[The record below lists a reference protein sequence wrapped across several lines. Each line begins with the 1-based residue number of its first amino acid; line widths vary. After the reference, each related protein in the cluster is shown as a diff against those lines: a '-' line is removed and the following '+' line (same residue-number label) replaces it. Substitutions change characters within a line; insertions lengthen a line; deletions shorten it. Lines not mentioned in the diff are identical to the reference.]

1 MDVRNG
7 RVSALRGDD
16 TVEPAVSPVGLRQAA
31 REWASIFAV
40 VLAFCLPFL
49 DLGSGR
55 PLTGNEAEIVQSLDW
70 ALVNSLR
77 EHGTFPLWNPYLQA
91 GLPFVA
97 DPFLHAY
104 NPLATVPVLLL
115 GVEDGFKV
123 ALFLSFLAAAYG
135 AWLLGLALGLR
146 PISRVWLALMYA
158 FTGQAVAR
166 FFQGEYDF
174 VLGFAWIPWA
184 LAASLAA
191 VRSGRLRWAVLAAV
205 SLVLV
210 FFSGNVYYAYYTT
223 VVMVLFAVVAVVGVQ
238 RDVSSTVGDAQRRTP
253 AQDASSASGYQG
265 ILSGVSP
272 SARRDAVEGRQR
284 AKLRLTLHLS
294 RLRTLAFIAV
304 LALGLAAVQL
314 LPLVEFWPSLTK
326 QVDPQLAGSHTFG
339 QILSDYLSRDPWR
352 PDAAAAQPP
361 EEFYAYTGVWPFL
374 LLLPLPWAVR
384 RWLRAR
390 RALWPLV
397 FVGALVLFALAW
409 VNVRAMPWAGIYAR
423 SELLNQFRYPT
434 RMLIFGALGLLAL
447 GSLGLDAVLAVFD
460 GRRGGPLKLSVPGVA
475 AWLGER
481 AGWALFIIFI
491 VGSIGDVYVMNRQH
505 LGTRDPYPP
514 EHQTTRWLA
523 ENVPGVYYTG
533 NPNGWHGALVANG
546 LRYLDAWYGFAFYPP
561 LNGAVNA
568 RQVQARPNYQI
579 LGTGLTPEYPDAV
592 ALQPFETHTIWQLP
606 HSLPYA
612 FVAARSALNDVAAG
626 RELWREDV
634 MAVDPAIVTPNRVE
648 LAVDGAPAADSDLAL
663 VILTSGFKGWR
674 LAVDGQPAPLLNVG
688 GYLAAAVQPGARTYA
703 FSFSPSSF
711 WLGLAIS
718 LISVL
723 VLVALLVVDV
733 RRARRADRR
742 VVRTEAT
749 YAEGVLWPS
758 DLLPLEDGAAV
769 RLTVEPV
776 RASAAVSADDAEAQG
791 PGRAATDTDA
801 HSKRLAWALF
811 AVALGV
817 YLLTRLYALD
827 RFPIYFFAD
836 EAVHSVLAED
846 LIERDFRDVLGR
858 TFPLYFEAAGNR
870 WTPLLSVYVHAV
882 SVALAGKSIIANRA
896 TSALVSLLAAAAIAL
911 ILKKVLKTRHWWMGP
926 LLLALSP
933 AWFLH
938 SRTGFETVMMSSFFA
953 AFLLCYLLYRTR
965 NPRYLF
971 AAVVFGAATFYT
983 YSNGQ
988 MIMAAAA
995 ALLLLSDLP
1004 YHVKQWRTV
1013 LLALLLVAVLA
1024 VPLLRFR
1031 ATQPESMTTHLRAIN
1046 SYWFEDKPLSA
1057 KLGQFIETYAYGLSP
1072 AYWFTPNEHDLVRH
1086 RMKGYGNL
1094 ALPFL
1099 PFFLVGVGLCVWRFR
1114 SAPHRAVLL
1123 AALASPAGATLV
1135 DVSITRVLVF
1145 IVPAT
1150 VLIGLGIETVVAWVL
1165 RAMGSV
1171 PSAGLDPNGRLSRRP
1186 AQDAPVAVTEA
1197 TEYAGG
1203 SEHVPSLP
1211 HLSLRHSSVAGG
1223 APMSSGAHRYVALA
1237 LLLVLSGASVWMLRD
1252 ALVNGPGWY
1261 SDYGLYGMQ
1270 WGAKQL
1276 FTEVIPE
1283 VLAENPDNRVMLT
1296 STWANGADTFI
1307 RFFLPV
1313 EQRARVQMLNVDY
1326 YMSERRAL
1334 DDNTILVMTPAEY
1347 QLAAGSPKFARVDVY
1362 RVVNYPNGSPGFY
1375 FARLEYSPNFED
1387 LLAPEREARVRPVQG
1402 QVAVDGQLVDV
1413 EHSPLDVGQLADL
1426 FDGEPFTLV
1435 RGLAANPLVFDFTF
1449 PTLRAVKG
1457 LVADFGSMDFSLT
1470 VRLYGDATG
1479 EPVVYTEVYR
1489 GQPPDPH
1496 VTLSFPAAPEQVG
1509 RVRIEIEQLNPP
1521 VDVHIHVREFKFE

>member
-1 MDVRNG
+1 MDVRSG
-7 RVSALRGDD
+7 RFSALRGDD
-16 TVEPAVSPVGLRQAA
+16 TVEPVVSPVGLRQAA
-31 REWASIFAV
+31 REWAVIFAV

-49 DLGSGR
+49 NLGSGR

-70 ALVNSLR
+70 TLVNSLR

-104 NPLATVPVLLL
+104 NPLATAPVLLL

-135 AWLLGLALGLR
+135 AWLLGLVLRVR
-146 PISRVWLALMYA
+146 PISRVWLALMFA

-174 VLGFAWIPWA
+174 VLGFAWIPWV

-191 VRSGRLRWAVLAAV
+191 VRSGRRRGVYRWAALAAV
-205 SLVLV
+205 SLALV
-210 FFSGNVYYAYYTT
+210 FFSGNVYYAYYTAAI
-223 VVMVLFAVVAVVGVQ
+223 MVLFTVVAVVGVR
-238 RDVSSTVGDAQRRTP
+238 RDAASTGGDSSGALSRTP
-253 AQDASSASGYQG
+253 AQDASVSGTG
-265 ILSGVSP
+265 K
-272 SARRDAVEGRQR
+272 R
-284 AKLRLTLHLS
+284 LRLVLHLS
-294 RLRTLAFIAV
+294 RLRTLAFIAIF
-304 LALGLAAVQL
+304 ALGLAAIQL

-326 QVDPQLAGSHTFG
+326 QADPQLAGSHTFG
-339 QILSDYLSRDPWR
+339 QILADYLSRDPWR
-352 PDAAAAQPP
+352 PDAAAALPP
-361 EEFYAYTGVWPFL
+361 EEFYAHTGIWPFL

-390 RALWPLV
+390 YALWPLV
-397 FVGALVLFALAW
+397 FLGALVLFTLAW
-409 VNVRAMPWAGIYAR
+409 INVRAMPWAGIYAR

-460 GRRGGPLKLSVPGVA
+460 RWRGGPLKLSVPGVA

-481 AGWALFIIFI
+481 AGWALLVGFI
-491 VGSIGDVYVMNRQH
+491 VWSVGDVYLTNRQY

-514 EHQTTRWLA
+514 EQQTTRWLA

-546 LRYLDAWYGFAFYPP
+546 LRYLDAWYGFAFFPP
-561 LNGAVNA
+561 LSGAVNA

-579 LGTGLTPEYPDAV
+579 LDNGRTPEYPDPAP
-592 ALQPFETHTIWQLP
+592 LQQFDTHTIWQLP

-634 MAVDPAIVTPNRVE
+634 MAVEPAAVTPNRIE
-648 LAVDGAPAADSDLAL
+648 LAVDGASAADSDLVL

-703 FSFSPSSF
+703 FSYSPSSF

-718 LISVL
+718 LMSVL
-723 VLVALLVVDV
+723 VLGVLLVVDT
-733 RRARRADRR
+733 RRARRAVRR

-776 RASAAVSADDAEAQG
+776 PASAAVSADDAESQG
-791 PGRAATDTDA
+791 PGRAAADA
-801 HSKRLAWALF
+801 ELHRGRLAWVLF
-811 AVALGV
+811 ALALGV

-846 LIERDFRDVLGR
+846 LIERDFKDVLGR

-882 SVALAGKSIIANRA
+882 SVALVGKSIVANRA
-896 TSALVSLLAAAAIAL
+896 TSALVSLLAAIAIAL
-911 ILKKVLKTRHWWMGP
+911 ILKKVFKTRHWWMGP

-933 AWFLH
+933 SWFLH

-953 AFLLCYLLYRTR
+953 VFLLCYLLYRTR

-971 AAVVFGAATFYT
+971 AAVMFGAATFYT

-988 MIMAAAA
+988 IIMAAAA

-1046 SYWFEDKPLSA
+1046 SYWFEAKPLSA
-1057 KLGQFIETYAYGLSP
+1057 KLGQFVKTYTYGLSP

-1099 PFFLVGVGLCVWRFR
+1099 PFFLVGVGVCIRRIR
-1114 SAPHRAVLL
+1114 SAPHRTVLV

-1165 RAMGSV
+1165 RAVGSA
-1171 PSAGLDPNGRLSRRP
+1171 PSAGNAPNGRLSRRP
-1186 AQDAPVAVTEA
+1186 AQGAPIAIMEVTGF
-1197 TEYAGG
+1197 AGG
-1203 SEHVPSLP
+1203 SEHVASLP
-1211 HLSLRHSSVAGG
+1211 HLRMRRSSVIVG
-1223 APMSSGAHRYVALA
+1223 AIMSSVAHRYVALA
-1237 LLLVLSGASVWMLRD
+1237 LFLVLSGASVWMLRD

-1276 FTEVIPE
+1276 FTEAIPE
-1283 VLAENPDNRVMLT
+1283 VLAENPNNRIMLT

-1307 RFFLPV
+1307 RFFLNP

-1347 QLAAGSPKFARVDVY
+1347 QLAAGSQKFARIDVD

-1375 FARLEYSPNFED
+1375 FARLAYSPNFED

-1402 QVAVDGQLVDV
+1402 QVLVDGQLVDV
-1413 EHSPLDVGQLADL
+1413 EYSPLDVGQLADL

-1449 PTLRAVKG
+1449 PAPRALKG

-1470 VRLYGDATG
+1470 VKLYTDATG
-1479 EPVVYTEVYR
+1479 EPVVYTEAYR
-1489 GQPPDPH
+1489 GLPPDPH
-1496 VTLSFPAAPEQVG
+1496 VILPFPAAPDQVT
-1509 RVRIEIEQLNPP
+1509 RVRIEIEQLNAPA
-1521 VDVHIHVREFKFE
+1521 DVHIHVREFKFE

>member
-7 RVSALRGDD
+7 RFSALRGDD
-16 TVEPAVSPVGLRQAA
+16 TVEPAVSPVGLRLAA
-31 REWASIFAV
+31 REWGIIFAV

-70 ALVNSLR
+70 TLVNSLR

-115 GVEDGFKV
+115 GVENGFKV

-174 VLGFAWIPWA
+174 VLGFAWIPWV

-191 VRSGRLRWAVLAAV
+191 VRSGRRRGAYRWAALAAV
-205 SLVLV
+205 SLALV
-210 FFSGNVYYAYYTT
+210 FFSGNVYYAYYTAL
-223 VVMVLFAVVAVVGVQ
+223 VMLLFTVVAVVGV
-238 RDVSSTVGDAQRRTP
+238 RRGGAASAGEQKLEAGSWP
-253 AQDASSASGYQG
+253 AQDAPSASGHQVV
-265 ILSGVSP
+265 LSGVSP
-272 SARRDAVEGRQR
+272 SVRRDAVEGRQR

-294 RLRTLAFIAV
+294 RLRTPALIAV
-304 LALGLAAVQL
+304 FALGLAAIQL

-326 QVDPQLAGSHTFG
+326 QVDPQLAGSHTLG

-352 PDAAAAQPP
+352 PDAAAALPP
-361 EEFYAYTGVWPFL
+361 EEFYAYTGIWPFL

-384 RWLRAR
+384 RWLCAR
-390 RALWPLV
+390 HALWPLV
-397 FVGALVLFALAW
+397 FVGALLLFAFAW
-409 VNVRAMPWAGIYAR
+409 INVRAMPWAGIYAR
-423 SELLNQFRYPT
+423 SDLLNQFRYPT

-447 GSLGLDAVLAVFD
+447 GGLGLDAVLAVFD
-460 GRRGGPLKLSVPGVA
+460 RRRGGPLQLSVPGVA
-475 AWLGER
+475 TWLGER
-481 AGWALFIIFI
+481 AGWALL
-491 VGSIGDVYVMNRQH
+491 VGFVVWSVGDVYLTNRQH

-514 EHQTTRWLA
+514 EQQTTRWLA

-546 LRYLDAWYGFAFYPP
+546 LRYLDAWYGFAFFPS
-561 LNGAVNA
+561 LSGAVNV

-579 LGTGLTPEYPDAV
+579 LDNGRTPEYPDPV
-592 ALQPFETHTIWQLP
+592 PLQQFETHTIWQLP

-626 RELWREDV
+626 RELWHEDV
-634 MAVDPAIVTPNRVE
+634 MAVEPAAVTPNRVE
-648 LAVDGAPAADSDLAL
+648 LAVDGAPAADSDLVL

-688 GYLAAAVQPGARTYA
+688 GYLAAAVQPGAHTYA
-703 FSFSPSSF
+703 FSYSPSSF

-733 RRARRADRR
+733 RRASRAARR

-769 RLTVEPV
+769 RITVEPLPED
-776 RASAAVSADDAEAQG
+776 RAVSEQGAEAEAHH
-791 PGRAATDTDA
+791 RAAAQADA
-801 HSKRLAWALF
+801 SSGRMAWAMF

-817 YLLTRLYALD
+817 YLLARLYALD

-846 LIERDFRDVLGR
+846 LIERDFKDVLGR

-882 SVALAGKSIIANRA
+882 SVALVGKSIVANRA
-896 TSALVSLLAAAAIAL
+896 TSALASLLAAIAIAL
-911 ILKKVLKTRHWWMGP
+911 ILKKVFKTRHWWMGP

-953 AFLLCYLLYRTR
+953 VFLLCYLLYRTR

-971 AAVVFGAATFYT
+971 AAVMFGAATFYT

-1013 LLALLLVAVLA
+1013 LLALLLVTVLA

-1046 SYWFEDKPLSA
+1046 SYWFEARPLSV
-1057 KLGQFIETYAYGLSP
+1057 KLGQFAKTYTYGLSP

-1099 PFFLVGVGLCVWRFR
+1099 PFFLVGVGVCIRRIR
-1114 SAPHRAVLL
+1114 SAPHRAVLV

-1150 VLIGLGIETVVAWVL
+1150 VLIGLGIETIVAWVL
-1165 RAMGSV
+1165 RVIATERTESTEKRNRV
-1171 PSAGLDPNGRLSRRP
+1171 PANART
-1186 AQDAPVAVTEA
+1186 APVEGRYLAA
-1197 TEYAGG
+1197 SDSSAA
-1203 SEHVPSLP
+1203 
-1211 HLSLRHSSVAGG
+1211 SVANL
-1223 APMSSGAHRYVALA
+1223 YVPLA
-1237 LLLVLSGASVWMLRD
+1237 LFVVLSVASVWMLRD

-1276 FTEVIPE
+1276 FTEAIPE
-1283 VLAENPDNRVMLT
+1283 VLAENPDNRIMLT

-1307 RFFLPV
+1307 RFFLNP

-1347 QLAAGSPKFARVDVY
+1347 QLAAGSQKFARIDVD

-1375 FARLEYSPNFED
+1375 FARLAYSPNFED
-1387 LLAPEREARVRPVQG
+1387 LLAPEREARVRPLQG
-1402 QVAVDGQLVDV
+1402 QVVVDGQLVDV

-1449 PTLRAVKG
+1449 PAPRALKG
-1457 LVADFGSMDFSLT
+1457 LAADFGSMDFSLT
-1470 VRLYGDATG
+1470 VKLFTDATG
-1479 EPVVYTEVYR
+1479 EPVVYTEAYR
-1489 GQPPDPH
+1489 GLPPDPH
-1496 VTLSFPAAPEQVG
+1496 VILPFPAAPDQVT
-1509 RVRIEIEQLNPP
+1509 RVRIEIEQLNAPA
-1521 VDVHIHVREFKFE
+1521 DVHIHVRELKFE